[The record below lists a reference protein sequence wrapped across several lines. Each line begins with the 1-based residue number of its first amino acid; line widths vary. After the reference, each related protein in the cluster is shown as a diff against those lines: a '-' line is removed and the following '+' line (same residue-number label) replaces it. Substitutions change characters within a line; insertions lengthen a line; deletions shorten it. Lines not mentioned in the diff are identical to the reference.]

1 MSDLSTRLAQ
11 TGQLLVYS
19 GIEIDRILSSMVD
32 ERSAISASMPGES
45 IFLSRLL
52 RADPLRQRLL
62 IAHSDSNNA
71 NAEVLK
77 LASVNLRC
85 HHRLGQFAFSC
96 RRPRPGDL
104 GGQAAIK
111 ANSPVVMLA
120 LQHNK
125 KVTRAPMPK
134 TAPDLRCQLP
144 MGTLSLE
151 SRLVDLSLDG
161 HAFILGDAGIP
172 VCAGTWIR
180 GARITPPEEYPVVVD
195 IELKYVVPLLQED
208 GQRVTRIGCRI
219 VGADDVMEKLVRHFI
234 IDFQ

>member
-1 MSDLSTRLAQ
+1 MSDFSTRLAN

-32 ERSAISASMPGES
+32 ERSAISANIAGES

-62 IAHSDSNNA
+62 IAESDSKPA
-71 NAEVLK
+71 NGEVLK
-77 LASVNLRC
+77 LPAVSLRC
-85 HHRLGQFAFSC
+85 HHRFGQMAFSC

-111 ANSPVVMLA
+111 ANSPVVLLA
-120 LQHNK
+120 VQHNK
-125 KVTRAPMPK
+125 KVTRAPVPN

-144 MGTLSLE
+144 IGAVSLE

-161 HAFILGDAGIP
+161 HAFIVGDAGIP

-180 GARITPPEEYPVVVD
+180 GARITPPGEKPVAVD
-195 IELKYVVPLLQED
+195 IELKYVMPLRQPD
-208 GQRVTRIGCRI
+208 GERVTRIGCRI
-219 VGADDVMEKLVRHFI
+219 VGEDVVMAKLVSYFV